1 MRKKNKVSDIFFP
14 FGNYEFREG
23 ITDDAIAFTDFLIQF
38 IEIAICRFEYENL
51 PEEIN
56 CYDLERY
63 LFDRGRVIFFR
74 DEVVDKF
81 VALPM
86 SGFDGRRDK
95 YGHPISVNVKGDG
108 DSNYYVQGIKDFV
121 EIFNTPT
128 ATPSII
134 QVIDF
139 AKHMYEIDRS
149 IDVNV
154 AAQKTPLLLK
164 CEQTQRL
171 TLKNAYMQYAGNMP
185 VIYADKNFDPN
196 ALSVLR
202 TDAPFVAPGLYN
214 LKVQIMN
221 EYLTYL
227 GISNVNYQKKER
239 MLSDEVNRGLGGVMA
254 NRHRY
259 LLMRQRAVDQINKK
273 WGLNIKVAFNDVD
286 VSDILINEREES
298 LEEGVEFDNE

>member
-1 MRKKNKVSDIFFP
+1 M
-14 FGNYEFREG
+14 
-23 ITDDAIAFTDFLIQF
+23 
-38 IEIAICRFEYENL
+38 
-51 PEEIN
+51 
-56 CYDLERY
+56 
-63 LFDRGRVIFFR
+63 
-74 DEVVDKF
+74 
-81 VALPM
+81 
-86 SGFDGRRDK
+86 
-95 YGHPISVNVKGDG
+95 
-108 DSNYYVQGIKDFV
+108 

-286 VSDILINEREES
+286 VSDIMINEREES
-298 LEEGVEFDNE
+298 LEEGVEFENE